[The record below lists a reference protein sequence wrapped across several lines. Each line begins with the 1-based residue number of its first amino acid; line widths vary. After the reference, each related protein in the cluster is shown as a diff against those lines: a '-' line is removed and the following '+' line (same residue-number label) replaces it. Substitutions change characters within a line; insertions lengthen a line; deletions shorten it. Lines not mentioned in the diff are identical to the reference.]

1 MPLDLQK
8 GPNREEHRRRQ
19 RFPANTSSYSSANS
33 SQVIIEIPVQSEVI
47 DMETSY
53 IKFDMVAVDTG
64 GNNGTLAFQD
74 WAASSWIR
82 DLRIYDFAGNQIGDN
97 INHYN
102 GIYRV
107 LAEMKSNNESNLSYL
122 NVLEG
127 ATLGGVTNAETSRQY
142 CHQIRMHIFG
152 LKDYFPANKMGG
164 LRIEI
169 DMEQGHQVVVSDTDE
184 DVDYT
189 ISNVFF
195 VCDLIK
201 LKDEV
206 ESALDRQISSGG
218 FEIHYESYVNRLT
231 TIDGSSTTLN
241 LGVLNGALKDVQA
254 FMIQDDERTA
264 IVDFWDNMSRN
275 GLTSYRF
282 KLGSQDLTESTI
294 AVSATRAAEYLYEYL
309 KSQKINPL
317 VDIGDSL
324 LTQAELL
331 ADRFV
336 IGQRADRS
344 NNPDELSSVRDNQQN
359 RLELELNFTG
369 GDSASLY
376 TCAHLDKR
384 LIIMGNR
391 QFKNQ

>member
-8 GPNREEHRRRQ
+8 SPNREEHRRRQ
-19 RFPANTSSYSSANS
+19 RFPANQSSYSSATS
-33 SQVIIEIPVQSEVI
+33 SQVIIEVPVQSEVI

-53 IKFDMVAVDTG
+53 LRFDMVAVDTG
-64 GNNGTLAFQD
+64 AGNGALTFPNWT
-74 WAASSWIR
+74 ASSWIR
-82 DLRIYDFAGNQIGDN
+82 DLRVYDFAGNQIGDN

-102 GIYRV
+102 GMYRV
-107 LAEMKSNNESNLSYL
+107 LAEMKSNRGSNTSYL

-127 ATLGGVTNAETSRQY
+127 AILGGVTAAETSRQY
-142 CHQIRMHIFG
+142 CHQIRVHIFG

-169 DMEQGHQVVVSDTDE
+169 DMEQGHQVAVSDTNE

-189 ISNVFF
+189 ISNLAF

-201 LKDEV
+201 LKDPV
-206 ESALDRQISSGG
+206 EKALDSKIASGG
-218 FEIHYESYVNRLT
+218 FEIHYDSYVNRLT
-231 TIDGSSTTLN
+231 TITGSSTVIN

-264 IVDFWDNMSRN
+264 TVDYWDNMSRN
-275 GLTSYRF
+275 GLDSYRF
-282 KLGSQDLTESTI
+282 RLGSQDLTEAAI
-294 AVSATRAAEYLYEYL
+294 ACSATRAAEYLYEYL
-309 KSQKINPL
+309 KSQKIDPL
-317 VDIGDSL
+317 NFSGDAA
-324 LTQAELL
+324 LTAAELL
-331 ADRFV
+331 ADNFV
-336 IGQRADRS
+336 IGQRGDRS
-344 NNPDELSSVRDNQQN
+344 NDPDELSSVRDNQQN

-369 GDSASLY
+369 GDAAALY
-376 TCAHLDKR
+376 TVAHLDKR